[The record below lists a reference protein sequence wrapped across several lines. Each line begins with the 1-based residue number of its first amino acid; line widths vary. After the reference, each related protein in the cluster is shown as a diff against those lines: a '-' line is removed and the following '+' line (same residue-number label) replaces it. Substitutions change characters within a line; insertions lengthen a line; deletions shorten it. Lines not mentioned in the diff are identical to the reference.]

1 MSRARIV
8 NYLEALLRMRMK
20 LILVQSCPG
29 FGSDLF
35 ERVLL
40 DHFAILKHGDELL
53 SLPFSQIL
61 PLDCLVD
68 AILQYQCEISRL

>member
-8 NYLEALLRMRMK
+8 KYLEALLRMRIK
-20 LILVQSCPG
+20 LRLVQSCPG

-40 DHFAILKHGDELL
+40 DHLAILKHGDELF

-61 PLDCLVD
+61 FLDCLVD
-68 AILQYQCEISRL
+68 AILQNQCEIS